1 MAIIEV
7 QVDDGLLEQA
17 RTVAAGMGMDLETA
31 IRVFLVQMVL
41 RNGMPFRPSAGPV
54 QSVKSIT
61 PLGTLF
67 PISTT
72 ASTIFTKSIT
82 EASRHQLRSISLI
95 YWRNL
100 TREEFVGRNLILE
113 RVSYFMTNG

>member
-41 RNGMPFRPSAGPV
+41 RNGMPCRPSAGPV

-67 PISTT
+67 PGGNG
-72 ASTIFTKSIT
+72 
-82 EASRHQLRSISLI
+82 SR
-95 YWRNL
+95 
-100 TREEFVGRNLILE
+100 
-113 RVSYFMTNG
+113 